1 MRITIAAVG
10 RLKRAPEKDLCDDYL
25 KRATKLGRQAGIT
38 GLQIVEIPESQHDEG
53 SVRKAQEAEQ
63 LRTKVPSGA
72 KIICLDGRGDAKDTA
87 QFSKLVQIHA
97 DDGTQ
102 ELAFVIGGPDGL
114 DPDFVASA
122 TNTLSFGRM
131 TWPHRLVRVML
142 TEQIYR
148 AVTLMVN
155 HPYHRV

>member
-10 RLKRAPEKDLCDDYL
+10 RLKRAPEKDLCDDYIT
-25 KRATKLGRQAGIT
+25 RTVKLGRQAGIT
-38 GLQIVEIPESQHDEG
+38 GLQLLEIPESQHAEG
-53 SVRKAQEAEQ
+53 AVRKSQEAAQ
-63 LRTKVPSGA
+63 LTGKIPPGA
-72 KIICLDGRGDAKDTA
+72 RIVCLDERGEAKDTV
-87 QFSKLVQIHA
+87 QFSKLIQKQA
-97 DDGTQ
+97 DAGTQ
-102 ELAFVIGGPDGL
+102 ELVFVIGGPDGL
-114 DPDFVASA
+114 DPDFVDAA

>member
-25 KRATKLGRQAGIT
+25 KRASKLGRQAGISALT
-38 GLQIVEIPESQHDEG
+38 ILEVPESQQAG
-53 SVRKAQEAEQ
+53 ASGRKRQEAENLQ
-63 LRTKVPSGA
+63 GKLPAAAKV
-72 KIICLDGRGDAKDTA
+72 ICLDEHGKAMDTT
-87 QFSKLVQIHA
+87 QFSKLIQSHS
-97 DDGTQ
+97 DGGTQ
-102 ELAFVIGGPDGL
+102 DLAFVIGGPDGL
-114 DPDFVASA
+114 EPEFLASA
-122 TNTLSFGRM
+122 TTTLSFGRM

>member
-1 MRITIAAVG
+1 MRISIATVG

-25 KRATKLGRQAGIT
+25 KRALKLGRQGGISA
-38 GLQIVEIPESQHDEG
+38 LQILELPESQHAETA
-53 SVRKAQEAEQ
+53 VRKAQEAEQ
-63 LRTKVPSGA
+63 LANKIPAGA
-72 KIICLDGRGDAKDTA
+72 KVICLDERGEAKDTA
-87 QFSKLVQIHA
+87 QFSRLVQKHA

-114 DPDFVASA
+114 DPDFVARA
-122 TNTLSFGRM
+122 TTTLSFGRM